1 MGEYAE
7 ETIEQQR
14 GNLAG
19 RTCRD
24 GYRAEVPGKQVRDVV
39 NQEGEQNKP
48 GRHKESVERL

>member
-7 ETIEQQR
+7 ETIEQQC
-14 GNLAG
+14 GNPAG

-24 GYRAEVPGKQVRDVV
+24 GYRAEVPGEQGRDVV